1 VLSKRRR
8 GRYQFYH
15 LLGASRAQNKCSVEP
30 VTQIP
35 FVTYYSLLLQAHS
48 SVERAGLI
56 GGIKLKAVPSDGN
69 FSMRASAL
77 REALE
82 RDKAAGLIPFFVSS
96 MLNGDGTVG
105 SSGSCLGLG

>member
-1 VLSKRRR
+1 MLCRTCDSDSIRD
-8 GRYQFYH
+8 
-15 LLGASRAQNKCSVEP
+15 
-30 VTQIP
+30 
-35 FVTYYSLLLQAHS
+35 LLLTLVAGAS